1 MSEADFV
8 RKIVENMKQHI
19 VTYAIRTNT
28 SAHGKRGTPD
38 IIACCEGRMVVIEA
52 KLEYNKPTAI
62 QLAELQKWRDAGAL
76 ACVLT
81 HHPGMNI
88 GREVDHLL
96 EAARQGERDYVQT

>member
-8 RKIVENMKQHI
+8 RKIKDNLNSRSGV
-19 VTYAIRTNT
+19 YAIRTNT
-28 SAHGKRGTPD
+28 GPHGKRGTPD
-38 IIACCEGRMVVIEA
+38 VFGCYGGRLFVIEA

-62 QLAELQKWRDAGAL
+62 QSAELEAWRRSGAL

-88 GREVDHLL
+88 GRELDGLL
-96 EAARQGERDYVQT
+96 AAVSRGEMDYVQT